1 MCDDLGM
8 VKSMKIPPTY
18 APNSVDHALRLAQIL
33 QLDGSVTVSE
43 AAARLGVARSTAHRL
58 LTALV
63 YRDFAVRNEDRTYR
77 VGPVLALAER
87 ARSDLG
93 ALRAAALGP
102 MRALVDRI
110 DETANLSVRTG
121 RNIRFIAST
130 ECARALRVGSRE
142 GMVFPAHQAT
152 GGLIELAALP
162 DEEVEALYAD
172 GPRDPGEEMPD
183 LAHLRRELRVVRRS
197 GVALNLERTERG
209 VVAVGCAVKDRAGG
223 TTAALSVSMPGVRYS
238 PGTLKPLTAALTVT
252 AEAITR
258 AL

>member
-1 MCDDLGM
+1 MA
-8 VKSMKIPPTY
+8 KPMKTPPAY

-33 QLDGSVTVSE
+33 QLDGAITVS
-43 AAARLGVARSTAHRL
+43 AAAERLGVARSTAHRL

-63 YRDFAVRNEDRTYR
+63 YRDFAVQDEDRTYR

-87 ARSDLG
+87 AQSDVG

-110 DETANLSVRTG
+110 DETANLSIRTG
-121 RNIRFIAST
+121 RNVRFIASV
-130 ECARALRVGSRE
+130 ECAQALRVGSRE

-152 GGLIELAALP
+152 GGLVALAALS
-162 DEEVEALYAD
+162 DEELDLLYAAD
-172 GPRDPGEEMPD
+172 DRSDPAEELPD
-183 LAHLRRELRVVRRS
+183 LARLRRELRSVRHS

-209 VVAVGCAVKDRAGG
+209 VVAVGCPVRDRAGA
-223 TTAALSVSMPGVRYS
+223 TTAALSISMPSVRYA
-238 PGTLKPLTAALTVT
+238 PKQVTPLIAAITAA
-252 AEAITR
+252 ADAITR

>member
-1 MCDDLGM
+1 M
-8 VKSMKIPPTY
+8 VKPMKTPPAY
-18 APNSVDHALRLAQIL
+18 ASSSVDHALRLAQIL
-33 QLDGSVTVSE
+33 QLDGAVTVSQ
-43 AAARLGVARSTAHRL
+43 AAERLGVARSTAHRL
-58 LTALV
+58 LAALV
-63 YRDFAVRNEDRTYR
+63 YRDFAVQDEDRSYR

-87 ARSDLG
+87 ARSDVG
-93 ALRAAALGP
+93 ALREAALAP

-121 RNIRFIAST
+121 RSVRFIAST

-142 GMVFPAHQAT
+142 GMVLPAHRAT

-172 GPRDPGEEMPD
+172 GRRDPGEEMPD
-183 LAHLRRELRVVRRS
+183 LARLRRELWVVRRS

-209 VVAVGCAVKDRAGG
+209 VVAVGCAVRDRGG
-223 TTAALSVSMPGVRYS
+223 RTAAALSVSMPGVRYE
-238 PGTLKPLTAALTVT
+238 PRMLKPLTSALMLT